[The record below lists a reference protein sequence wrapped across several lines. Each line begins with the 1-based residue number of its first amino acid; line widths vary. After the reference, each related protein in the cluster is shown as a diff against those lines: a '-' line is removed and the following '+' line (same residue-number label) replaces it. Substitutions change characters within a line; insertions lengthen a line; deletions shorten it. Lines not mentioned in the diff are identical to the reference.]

1 MTLRRIHI
9 TGGPGSGKTTAG
21 RRIATELHL
30 PFHELDQ
37 IPIDLDWD
45 MARAA
50 EENTAERIAEQDAWL
65 SEGAYF
71 GWAQPLLDRAELVVL
86 LDLPWR
92 VASYRI
98 ITRYFKAE
106 LARNNQH
113 HGLGRLKSFWTWS
126 RRYYR
131 DANPHTL
138 NNEGVPRTRGRAIE
152 ELSPYREKL
161 RVCRSNHEV
170 DLLLRQIVNP
180 SMPIAASVAPPPPT
194 SNL

>member
-1 MTLRRIHI
+1 MLQRLHI

-21 RRIATELHL
+21 RLIASTLGL
-30 PFHELDQ
+30 PFYELDQ
-37 IPIDLDWD
+37 VLIDMGWD
-45 MARAA
+45 MARAV
-50 EENTAERIAEQDAWL
+50 EENTAGAIADQDAWL
-65 SEGAYF
+65 TEGAYF
-71 GWAQPLLDRAELVVL
+71 GWAKPLLDRAQLVVL

-106 LARNNQH
+106 LARSNQH
-113 HGLGRLKSFWTWS
+113 HGLRRLKNFWTWS

-138 NNEGVPRTRGRAIE
+138 NTEGVPRTGARAIE

-161 RVCRSNHEV
+161 RVCRSKRDV
-170 DLLLRQIVNP
+170 DWLLTEF
-180 SMPIAASVAPPPPT
+180 ASSSTIDHAPAVPPPT
-194 SNL
+194 SNI

>member
-1 MTLRRIHI
+1 MTLQRLHT
-9 TGGPGSGKTTAG
+9 TGGPGSGKPTAG

-37 IPIDLDWD
+37 ILIDMGWD
-45 MARAA
+45 MARAV
-50 EENTAERIAEQDAWL
+50 EENTADAIATGDAWL

-71 GWAQPLLDRAELVVL
+71 GWAQPLVDRAELVVL

-106 LARNNQH
+106 LARSNQH
-113 HGLGRLKSFWTWS
+113 HGLRRLKSFWTWS

-131 DANPHTL
+131 DTNAPTL
-138 NNEGVPRTRGRAIE
+138 NSEGVPRTRARTI
-152 ELSPYREKL
+152 
-161 RVCRSNHEV
+161 
-170 DLLLRQIVNP
+170 
-180 SMPIAASVAPPPPT
+180 
-194 SNL
+194 